1 MDGES
6 GMGHRNDGTV
16 ESETAD
22 RLQRVTQ
29 AMARLKV
36 DALPRNYEL
45 FHEALFGHDPALARD
60 VASLAPNPPQHA
72 LDRIGLAYRLTGHCG
87 LIEEKS
93 CVEATRVLSGVADEM
108 AAAIRDKQAFV
119 KAMEMILHSVREDRD
134 RGVDDL
140 LADIDFL
147 QSSAAELLRSESR
160 AEQALKAGLDRLDA
174 ADRATHAARAA
185 ILRDRLTGLPNRIAF
200 ANRLESL
207 YEPGALPRGTALLI
221 ADIDGFGAVNRD
233 YGTEAGNRIL
243 KRLAAILR
251 KSIKKN
257 DFVARIGADEFAF
270 LFADVDAAA
279 ARTIAGRIH
288 ESVETGLVFATAA
301 GEDNGALGLS
311 IGIALSDGAESAQHL
326 VAQAEQ
332 ALAAAKADLR
342 APIACFGSGIGGR
355 RAA

>member
-1 MDGES
+1 
-6 GMGHRNDGTV
+6 MGHRNEGTASA
-16 ESETAD
+16 ENEATD

-60 VASLAPNPPQHA
+60 VTSLAPNPPQHV

-93 CVEATRVLSGVADEM
+93 CVEAARVLSGAAEEM
-108 AAAIRDKQAFV
+108 SAAIREKQTFV
-119 KAMEMILHSVREDRD
+119 GAMETLLRAIREDRD
-134 RGVDDL
+134 RGVEDL
-140 LADIDFL
+140 LTDVDFL

-174 ADRATHAARAA
+174 AERATRAAKAA

-207 YEPGALPRGTALLI
+207 YESGALPRGTALLI
-221 ADIDGFGAVNRD
+221 ADIDGFAAVNRD

-270 LFADVDAAA
+270 LFADVDDAA

-288 ESVETGLVFATAA
+288 DSVENGLVFATAD

-311 IGIALSDGAESAQHL
+311 IGIALSDDAESAQHL
-326 VAQAEQ
+326 TARAEQ
-332 ALAAAKADLR
+332 ALAAAKVDPR
-342 APIACFGSGIGGR
+342 APIACFAPGVAGR

>member
-1 MDGES
+1 
-6 GMGHRNDGTV
+6 MGHRNDGTA
-16 ESETAD
+16 ENEATD

-60 VASLAPNPPQHA
+60 VASLVPNPSQHV
-72 LDRIGLAYRLTGHCG
+72 LDRIGLTYRLTGHCG

-93 CVEATRVLSGVADEM
+93 CVEAARVLSGAADEM
-108 AAAIRDKQAFV
+108 AAAIGEKQAFV
-119 KAMEMILHSVREDRD
+119 SAMETLLRAIRDDRD
-134 RGVDDL
+134 RGVEDL

-174 ADRATHAARAA
+174 AERATRAA
-185 ILRDRLTGLPNRIAF
+185 KAEILRDRLTGLPNRIAF

-207 YEPGALPRGTALLI
+207 YESGALPRGTALLI

-233 YGTEAGNRIL
+233 YGTEAGNRVL

-270 LFADVDAAA
+270 LFAEVDSAA

-288 ESVETGLVFATAA
+288 DSVENGLVFATAA

-326 VAQAEQ
+326 VSQAEQ
-332 ALAAAKADLR
+332 ALAAAKADPR
-342 APIACFGSGIGGR
+342 APIACFAPGVSGR

>member
-1 MDGES
+1 MT
-6 GMGHRNDGTV
+6 HRNEGTA
-16 ESETAD
+16 ESETID

-60 VASLAPNPPQHA
+60 VASLVPNPPQHA
-72 LDRIGLAYRLTGHCG
+72 LDRIGLTYRLTGHCG

-93 CVEATRVLSGVADEM
+93 CVEVTRVLSGAADEM
-108 AAAIRDKQAFV
+108 VAAIREKQAFV
-119 KAMEMILHSVREDRD
+119 SAVETLVRAIREDWD

-147 QSSAAELLRSESR
+147 KSSTAELLRSESR

-174 ADRATHAARAA
+174 AERATRAA
-185 ILRDRLTGLPNRIAF
+185 KAEILRDRLTGLPNRIAF
-200 ANRLESL
+200 ANRLENL
-207 YEPGALPRGTALLI
+207 YESGALPRGTALLI

-233 YGTEAGNRIL
+233 YGAEAGNRIL

-257 DFVARIGADEFAF
+257 DFVARIGPDEFAF
-270 LFADVDAAA
+270 LFAEVDIAA

-288 ESVETGLVFATAA
+288 DSVENGLVFATAA

-311 IGIALSDGAESAQHL
+311 IGIALSDGAENAQHL

-332 ALAAAKADLR
+332 ALAAAKVDPR
-342 APIACFGSGIGGR
+342 APVACFAPGANGR

>member
-1 MDGES
+1 MVHS
-6 GMGHRNDGTV
+6 NDGTASGEKEPV
-16 ESETAD
+16 GTPAD
-22 RLQRVTQ
+22 RLQQVTQ
-29 AMARLKV
+29 AMARLRV

-45 FHEALFGHDPALARD
+45 FHEALFGHDTALSCEVLVLTA
-60 VASLAPNPPQHA
+60 NPPQHT

-87 LIEEKS
+87 LVEEKS
-93 CVEATRVLSGVADEM
+93 CVEAARVLSGAAEEM
-108 AAAIRDKQAFV
+108 SAAIREKQAFV
-119 KAMEMILHSVREDRD
+119 SAMETLLRAIREDRD
-134 RGVDDL
+134 RGIDDL
-140 LADIDFL
+140 LTDIDFL

-160 AEQALKAGLDRLDA
+160 AEQALRTSLDRLDA
-174 ADRATHAARAA
+174 AERATHAAKAA

-233 YGTEAGNRIL
+233 YGAEAGNRIL

-270 LFADVDAAA
+270 LFAEVDTAA

-288 ESVETGLVFATAA
+288 DSVENGLVFATAD
-301 GEDNGALGLS
+301 GKNNGALALS
-311 IGIALSDGAESAQHL
+311 VGIALSDGAESAQYL
-326 VAQAEQ
+326 LAQAEQ
-332 ALAAAKADLR
+332 ALAAAKADPR
-342 APIACFGSGIGGR
+342 APVACYTPRLTGR
-355 RAA
+355 HAA

>member
-1 MDGES
+1 
-6 GMGHRNDGTV
+6 MGHRNEGTSSA
-16 ESETAD
+16 ENETTD

-45 FHEALFGHDPALARD
+45 FHEALFGHDPALARE

-93 CVEATRVLSGVADEM
+93 CTEATHILSG
-108 AAAIRDKQAFV
+108 AAERISSGIREKQAFV
-119 KAMEMILHSVREDRD
+119 QAMETVLSAIREDRD

-140 LADIDFL
+140 LADVDFL
-147 QSSAAELLRSESR
+147 QSSAAELIRSESR
-160 AEQALKAGLDRLDA
+160 AEQALKTGLDRLDA
-174 ADRATHAARAA
+174 ADRATRAAKAA

-200 ANRLESL
+200 ATRVESL
-207 YEPGALPRGTALLI
+207 YESGELPRGTALLI

-270 LFADVDAAA
+270 LFAEVDIAA
-279 ARTIAGRIH
+279 ARAIAGRIRD
-288 ESVETGLVFATAA
+288 SVENGLVFATAD

-311 IGIALSDGAESAQHL
+311 IGIALSDDAESAQHL
-326 VAQAEQ
+326 TARAEQ
-332 ALAAAKADLR
+332 ALAAAKADPR
-342 APIACFGSGIGGR
+342 APIACFAPGITGR